1 MTNKPASTQAAGRL
15 ALREE
20 GDFWNAYYAMPGTM
34 FGAILLGS
42 IQMGII
48 RDRPRRKAQF
58 MALMREAV
66 GDILKDVTGSRPVSW
81 DERPAPEDERGGS
94 A

>member
-1 MTNKPASTQAAGRL
+1 MIDKPAAIEAGRL

-20 GDFWNAYYAMPGTM
+20 GECWNAYYAMPGTM
-34 FGAILLGS
+34 VGALFLGS
-42 IQMGII
+42 IRMGIV
-48 RDRPRRKAQF
+48 RNHPRRKAQF

-66 GDILKDVTGSRPVSW
+66 GDILKDATGSRPVSW
-81 DERPAPEDERGGS
+81 DERPAPDDELGN

>member
-1 MTNKPASTQAAGRL
+1 MPATIEAGRL

-20 GDFWNAYYAMPGTM
+20 GENWNAYYAMPGTM
-34 FGAILLGS
+34 VGAIFLGS
-42 IQMGII
+42 IRMGLI
-48 RDRPRRKAQF
+48 RNRPRRKAQF

-66 GDILKDVTGSRPVSW
+66 GDFLKDATGSRPVSW
-81 DERPAPEDERGGS
+81 DERPADDDKAGN

>member
-1 MTNKPASTQAAGRL
+1 MTDRPTTEAGRL

-20 GDFWNAYYAMPGTM
+20 GECWNAYYAMPGTM
-34 FGAILLGS
+34 VGAIFLGS
-42 IQMGII
+42 IRMGIV
-48 RDRPRRKAQF
+48 RDRPRRRAQF

-66 GDILKDVTGSRPVSW
+66 GDILKEVTGSRPVSW
-81 DERPAPEDERGGS
+81 DEREAPEDERSGN